1 MGVMSQ
7 QEDPM
12 PQSLEARPGA
22 VLAPSILVCEDSPV
36 VRLYVRRT
44 LENEFPG
51 AMVLEASDGKAG
63 LSAMKT
69 NKIDLIVTDLQM
81 EGMDGDSFLHLI
93 KRNGVLAKKP
103 VLVLSG
109 LITQTLRDE
118 YATRTDVAFLAKPA
132 SAEQLI
138 SLSRQLLGLAS

>member
-1 MGVMSQ
+1 MSL
-7 QEDPM
+7 
-12 PQSLEARPGA
+12 SLELRPA
-22 VLAPSILVCEDSPV
+22 SVQAPSILVCEDSPV

-51 AMVLEASDGKAG
+51 AVIHEAQDGKNG
-63 LSAMKT
+63 LAVMKT
-69 NKIDLIVTDLQM
+69 HKVDLIVTDLQM

-109 LITQTLRDE
+109 LITQALRDE
-118 YATRTDVAFLAKPA
+118 YAQRPDVAFLAKPA

-138 SLSRQLLGLAS
+138 GHSRQLLGRAS

>member
-1 MGVMSQ
+1 MRP
-7 QEDPM
+7 QEEPM
-12 PQSLEARPGA
+12 MTALEQRPQS
-22 VLAPSILVCEDSPV
+22 VQAPSILVCEDSPV

-51 AMVLEASDGKAG
+51 AQIHEAQDGKSG
-63 LSAMKT
+63 LAIMKVH
-69 NKIDLIVTDLQM
+69 KIDLIVTDLQM

-109 LITQTLRDE
+109 LITQ
-118 YATRTDVAFLAKPA
+118 
-132 SAEQLI
+132 
-138 SLSRQLLGLAS
+138 

>member
-1 MGVMSQ
+1 MSSAAL
-7 QEDPM
+7 ESR
-12 PQSLEARPGA
+12 PQS
-22 VLAPSILVCEDSPV
+22 VQAPSILVCEDSPV

-51 AMVLEASDGKAG
+51 AQIHEAQDGKSG
-63 LSAMKT
+63 LAIMKAH
-69 NKIDLIVTDLQM
+69 KIDLIVTDLQM

-109 LITQTLRDE
+109 LITQALRDE
-118 YATRTDVAFLAKPA
+118 YASRADVAFLAKPA

-138 SLSRQLLGLAS
+138 GQSRQLLGRS

>member
-1 MGVMSQ
+1 MISALEQ
-7 QEDPM
+7 R
-12 PQSLEARPGA
+12 PQS
-22 VLAPSILVCEDSPV
+22 VQAPSILVCEDSPV

-51 AMVLEASDGKAG
+51 AQIHEAQDGKSG
-63 LSAMKT
+63 LAIMKA

-93 KRNGVLAKKP
+93 KRNSVLAKKP

-109 LITQTLRDE
+109 LITQALRDE

-138 SLSRQLLGLAS
+138 GQSRQLLGRP

>member
-1 MGVMSQ
+1 MISAL
-7 QEDPM
+7 EPR
-12 PQSLEARPGA
+12 PQS
-22 VLAPSILVCEDSPV
+22 VQAPSILVCEDSPV

-51 AMVLEASDGKAG
+51 AQIHEAQDGKSG
-63 LSAMKT
+63 LAIMKAH
-69 NKIDLIVTDLQM
+69 KIDLIVTDLQM

-93 KRNGVLAKKP
+93 KRNSVLAKKP

-109 LITQTLRDE
+109 LITQALRDE

-138 SLSRQLLGLAS
+138 GQSRQLLGRP